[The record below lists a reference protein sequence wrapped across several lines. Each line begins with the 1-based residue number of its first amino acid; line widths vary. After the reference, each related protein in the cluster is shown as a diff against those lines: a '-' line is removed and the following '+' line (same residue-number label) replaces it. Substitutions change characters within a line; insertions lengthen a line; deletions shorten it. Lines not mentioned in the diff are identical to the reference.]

1 MNRGLI
7 GLMSIAVALALA
19 VTVAAAVTA
28 TPGSPSGSAPTAVIA
43 AGEARSHIGETATVC
58 GAVAA
63 TRYAP
68 QLRGEPTFLQLGHAG
83 PDADFTVVVLRS
95 NRAALPMPDSP
106 LGHHICVSGR
116 IRLFRGKPQVTLAA
130 AAQLQQ

>member
-1 MNRGLI
+1 MNCGLL
-7 GLMSIAVALALA
+7 GLMSIAVAL
-19 VTVAAAVTA
+19 TVAAAVTA
-28 TPGSPSGSAPTAVIA
+28 TPGSRPGSAPIA

-58 GAVAA
+58 GVVAS

-95 NRAALPMPDSP
+95 DRAALQMPDSP
-106 LGHHICVSGR
+106 PGHDICISGR
-116 IRLFRGKPQVTLAA
+116 IRLFRGKPQVTLVAA
-130 AAQLQQ
+130 SQLQQ